1 MGLINDEAY
10 SEMVV
15 RHYAAKGY
23 GAKRIESELYR
34 HGVPKEL
41 WEDALRELPCQD
53 DKMDSFI
60 RSRLSDPSDP
70 KQVKRVTDGLF
81 RRGYSW
87 SDIKN
92 ALERFR
98 ESYEEEDY

>member
-1 MGLINDEAY
+1 
-10 SEMVV
+10 
-15 RHYAAKGY
+15 
-23 GAKRIESELYR
+23 
-34 HGVPKEL
+34 
-41 WEDALRELPCQD
+41 
-53 DKMDSFI
+53 MDSFI